1 MSLEVFE
8 SDAKRLVE
16 SDAEPETVADGF
28 EFTEGPVWS
37 FRHQHLTFVDLAGDA
52 MYRWSRASGTQVLRK
67 PSEHANGLAYDRTG
81 TLISCEHRTRRI
93 TKETPEGTVTVVD
106 RYRGKRLN
114 APNDLVIAEDGTIIF
129 TDPHYGLTEGYGGPG
144 EQELPFRGVY
154 RVPPGASEPE
164 LIADDFE
171 GPNGLALTRAED
183 RLIVVDSERN
193 HLRAFRVE
201 EGWRFSGGDVLVE
214 LPEEG
219 EGVPDG
225 VKLDEAGSIF
235 TTGPGGLWLCN
246 PDGAILGHLPMP
258 EVTANL
264 AWGHDDS
271 RTLYLTAST
280 AVCRLRCL
288 TTGHAPHRNW
298 GA

>member
-1 MSLEVFE
+1 MTLEAFE
-8 SDAKRLVE
+8 ADAKRLIDPGAEVE
-16 SDAEPETVADGF
+16 KIADGF

-37 FRHQHLTFVDLAGDA
+37 FRHHHLTFVDLAGDA
-52 MYRWSRASGTQVLRK
+52 MYRWDQTSGTEVLRK

-81 TLISCEHRTRRI
+81 ALVSCEHRTRRI
-93 TKETPEGTVTVVD
+93 TRDVGGVLETVVH

-114 APNDLVIAEDGTIIF
+114 APNDVVIAEDGTIIF
-129 TDPHYGLTEGYGGPG
+129 TDPHYGLKEGYGGPG

-154 RVPPGASEPE
+154 RVPPGGAEPE

-171 GPNGLALTRAED
+171 GPNGLALSPSQD

-193 HLRAFRVE
+193 HLRAFRIDP
-201 EGWRFSGGDVLVE
+201 GWRFSGGDVLVD
-214 LPEEG
+214 LPSEG

-225 VKLDEAGSIF
+225 MKLDEDGNIF

-246 PDGAILGHLPMP
+246 PDGAILGHLPMA

-264 AWGHDDS
+264 AWGSEDC

-280 AVCRLRCL
+280 AVLRLPCL
-288 TTGHAPHRNW
+288 TTGHAPHRRW

>member
-1 MSLEVFE
+1 MTLMAFE
-8 SDAKRLVE
+8 PEAEHLIDSG
-16 SDAEPETVADGF
+16 AEPERVADGF
-28 EFTEGPVWS
+28 DFTEGPVWS
-37 FRHQHLTFVDLAGDA
+37 FRNQHLTFVDLAGNV
-52 MYRWSRASGTQVLRK
+52 MYRWDEASGTQVLRK
-67 PSEHANGLAYDRTG
+67 PSDHANGLAYDRDG
-81 TLISCEHRTRRI
+81 ALVSCEHRTRRI
-93 TKETPEGTVTVVD
+93 TKETTGGLVTVVD

-114 APNDLVIAEDGTIIF
+114 APNDLVIAEDGTILF

-154 RVPPGASEPE
+154 RLPRGASEPE

-171 GPNGLALTRAED
+171 GPNGLALTPAED

-201 EGWRFSGGDVLVE
+201 EGWRFFGGDVLVE

-225 VKLDEAGSIF
+225 LKVDEAGNIVS
-235 TTGPGGLWLCN
+235 TGPGGLWLCN
-246 PDGAILGHLPMP
+246 PEGRILGHLPMP
-258 EVTANL
+258 EITANL
-264 AWGHDDS
+264 AWGDDDA

-280 AVCRLRCL
+280 AVYRLRCR
-288 TTGHAPHRNW
+288 TTGYAFHRNW

>member
-8 SDAKRLVE
+8 SDAKRLIDPA
-16 SDAEPETVADGF
+16 SEPEKVADGF
-28 EFTEGPVWS
+28 EFAEGPVWS
-37 FRHQHLTFVDLAGDA
+37 FRQRHLTFVDLAGDA
-52 MYRWSRASGTQVLRK
+52 MYRWDQASGTKVLRK

-81 TLISCEHRTRRI
+81 ALVSCEHRTRRI
-93 TKETPEGTVTVVD
+93 TRESGQGLETVVD

-129 TDPHYGLTEGYGGPG
+129 TDPHYGLMEGYGGPG
-144 EQELPFRGVY
+144 EQELPFRGLF
-154 RVPPGASEPE
+154 RLSSGSSEPE
-164 LIADDFE
+164 LVADDFE
-171 GPNGLALTRAED
+171 GPNGLALSTAED

-193 HLRAFRVE
+193 HLRIFTIE
-201 EGWRFSGGDVLVE
+201 KGWRFSGGDVLVE
-214 LPEEG
+214 LPSEG

-225 VKLDEAGSIF
+225 VKLDTDGNIV

-246 PDGAILGHLPMP
+246 PGGAVLAHLPMP

-264 AWGHDDS
+264 AWGDDDS

-280 AVCRLRCL
+280 AVYRLLCL
-288 TTGHAPHRNW
+288 TPGHAPHRAW
-298 GA
+298 GS